1 MDEFVE
7 FILAAFLKTA

>member
-7 FILAAFLKTA
+7 FIVEG